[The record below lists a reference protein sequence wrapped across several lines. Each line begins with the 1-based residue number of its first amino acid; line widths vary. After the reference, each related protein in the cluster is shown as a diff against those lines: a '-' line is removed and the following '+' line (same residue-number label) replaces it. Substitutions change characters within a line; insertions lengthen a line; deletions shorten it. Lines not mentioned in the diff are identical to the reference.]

1 MQTEEQH
8 NSLGIEDRIRRSQ
21 GRLAR
26 VANASVKVTKDE
38 HRELTEAA
46 ERHGKALSEWGR
58 EALLQVARGGQ
69 TDRALFTE
77 ITALRLFVT
86 NVLRPL
92 ALGRTLTP
100 EDFQAIQAGVRND
113 KHDAAQQLLAQYQ
126 PNRTED
132 K

>member
-1 MQTEEQH
+1 MQLKEQQ

-26 VANASVKVTKDE
+26 IANASVKVTKDE

-46 ERHGKALSEWGR
+46 ECEGKALSEWGR
-58 EALLQVARGGQ
+58 EALLAAARGSR

-77 ITALRLFVT
+77 VTALRLFVT

-92 ALGRTLTP
+92 ALGERLTP
-100 EDFQAIQAGVRND
+100 KDFQAIQAGVRND

-126 PNRTED
+126 PSRTEEQ
-132 K
+132 